1 MRVKCIKTSFEIPI
15 PIEKP
20 DLNGVVYTEKAI
32 IEACKKADNLPII
45 VYNSDNTTRVAG
57 VATQVKYETGYIL
70 VDGYLNY
77 GGTEEAVLFDD
88 DNKVTSMEIVSIG
101 ISK

>member
-1 MRVKCIKTSFEIPI
+1 MRSKYIKTSFEIPI

-32 IEACKKADNLPII
+32 IEACKNANNLPI
-45 VYNSDNTTRVAG
+45 VMYDSDNTTRVAG
-57 VATQVKYETGYIL
+57 VATHVKYKSGYIL

-77 GGTEEAVLFDD
+77 GGTEETVLFDD
-88 DNKVTSMEIVSIG
+88 DNKITSMEIVSIG